1 MARATYWGV
10 VPISSYFISE
20 SLRQNTF
27 WLRIMKE
34 HLLFIRLGLPCEEQA
49 MRAEAQ
55 RLENEAGHLL
65 DEARHLGGRRM
76 RKRFLNST
84 AVLFH
89 CSLR

>member
-1 MARATYWGV
+1 MEV
-10 VPISSYFISE
+10 VPISSYFIRE

-55 RLENEAGHLL
+55 RLENEAGRLL
-65 DEARHLGGRRM
+65 DEARRLGGAASEKTVFEFNR
-76 RKRFLNST
+76 T
-84 AVLFH
+84 VI
-89 CSLR
+89 